1 MLSELLNRRKNI
13 IPMATLILVT
23 GGCSKCPA
31 DIPRSLFANLKS
43 RSNYHGCSRGF
54 HNPGSSY
61 SEVGR
66 EFRGAHGR
74 NKLQTPWSLGWLQGF
89 LGVRRTKLHKAF
101 SHVSHSL
108 FRINSCLKRPHLW
121 AVSVALPG
129 SGSNSYWEAQRVLQY
144 SRDHSVAT
152 VDFSETSPVC
162 GSRSAAAAAAARL
175 NSHSSQMSAVVM
187 EGARENVSFG
197 FEFP

>member
-31 DIPRSLFANLKS
+31 DIPRSLFANLRS
-43 RSNYHGCSRGF
+43 RGNYHGCSRGF

-66 EFRGAHGR
+66 EFRRTHGR
-74 NKLQTPWSLGWLQGF
+74 NKLQAPWSLGWLQGF

-101 SHVSHSL
+101 SWL
-108 FRINSCLKRPHLW
+108 RFWKMFLPTRFPLPFFRINSCMKRPHLW

-129 SGSNSYWEAQRVLQY
+129 SGSNLL
-144 SRDHSVAT
+144 
-152 VDFSETSPVC
+152 
-162 GSRSAAAAAAARL
+162 GSTESAA
-175 NSHSSQMSAVVM
+175 V
-187 EGARENVSFG
+187 
-197 FEFP
+197 